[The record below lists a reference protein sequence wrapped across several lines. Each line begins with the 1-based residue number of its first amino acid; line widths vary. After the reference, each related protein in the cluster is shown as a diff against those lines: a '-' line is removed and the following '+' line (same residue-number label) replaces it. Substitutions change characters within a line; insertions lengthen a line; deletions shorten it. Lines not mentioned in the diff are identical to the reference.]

1 MATYYKYA
9 ERDADSQIN
18 WAEIGKSMS
27 DMLKEQNRIRE
38 EKKAAIDQ
46 ASQEYGEK
54 LSNPPQGEFKAMNQ
68 WTLEYADD
76 YQKYRLMQDKLLKS
90 GQLKMKDYMVMRQN
104 SLDGTNQLFNL
115 STQYQ
120 QVYKEKMDR
129 SEKQE
134 NQDLE
139 LFLMQQAEGLA
150 NFMDHKAYINP
161 TDGTVS
167 IAKMVTG
174 EDGIKRMS
182 DNPNEFISV
191 TALGNSIKD
200 NYDKFKSTEAV
211 AGYVDRLGERL
222 TTLLDIKNKYQRGS
236 VIEILDPMQNE
247 DLPPD
252 VKGIARGFE
261 QAETDM
267 LNSFLTI
274 PTNVTSILTEDVNID
289 PKTNKEYTYTWSEE
303 EAGKNSNLILLK
315 NNNAGRPEPQLTE
328 EQRAVALD
336 HLRVKARL
344 MYDKKET
351 ANVVGAS
358 ETPQPR
364 SKTQAEVDAD
374 NAKLTKQ
381 SMLQDWQLV
390 RNGTNEQKQA
400 ALDAILGYQKMI
412 DANLRD
418 IRIENNKVILDY
430 EDPSKYR
437 EIDISQDADAFFR
450 QGREI
455 FGDTTQE
462 ELNKYAVGDY
472 IAPTKNLVSSRGKTP
487 TDYKPYL
494 KSDMNK
500 DQNLVTEDDAEAT
513 AAHLNAT
520 YGQFGINVTSPS
532 SKVITIEGYLGGKP
546 KSASFDISDM
556 DRVRDIKNFIAILS
570 NNKEL
575 EKKYK
580 PKVEATNKSTKGKG
594 DDILKGG

>member
-9 ERDADSQIN
+9 EREADSQIN

-27 DMLKEQNRIRE
+27 DMLAEQNRIRE
-38 EKKAAIDQ
+38 EKKAAIDK

-129 SEKQE
+129 SK
-134 NQDLE
+134 NQDNQQLE

-161 TDGTVS
+161 TNGTVS
-167 IAKMVTG
+167 IAKMVMG
-174 EDGIKRMS
+174 EDGVKRMS

-200 NYDKFKSTEAV
+200 NYDRFKSTEAV

-222 TTLLDIKNKYQRGS
+222 TTLLDIKNKYQRGTTT
-236 VIEILDPMQNE
+236 EILDPMQNE
-247 DLPPD
+247 NLPPD

-261 QAETDM
+261 EAETKM

-336 HLRVKARL
+336 HLRVQARL

-351 ANVVGAS
+351 VNVVGAN
-358 ETPQPR
+358 EVPR
-364 SKTQAEVDAD
+364 PTQAETDAA
-374 NAKLTKQ
+374 NAKITKQ
-381 SMLQDWQLV
+381 SMLQDWQLI
-390 RNGTNEQKQA
+390 RNGTPEQKKA
-400 ALDAILGYQKMI
+400 ALDAILGYPSMVAKGLK
-412 DANLRD
+412 N
-418 IRIENNKVILDY
+418 IRIEGDKVIFDY
-430 EDPSKYR
+430 ADPNMYR
-437 EIDISQDADAFFR
+437 EVNISDDANAFFR
-450 QGREI
+450 AGREV
-455 FGDTTQE
+455 FGETTE
-462 ELNKYAVGDY
+462 AELAKYATGTKVKASDGLESKRGEVYGDFS
-472 IAPTKNLVSSRGKTP
+472 TNLRSEMNRDQYFVME
-487 TDYKPYL
+487 DKP
-494 KSDMNK
+494 N
-500 DQNLVTEDDAEAT
+500 ET
-513 AAHLNAT
+513 AAHLNAM
-520 YGQFGINVTSPS
+520 YGNLGIKVVGNPDGETIKISDTSDRNA
-532 SKVITIEGYLGGKP
+532 VE
-546 KSASFDISDM
+546 FDISNFNSIK
-556 DRVRDIKNFIAILS
+556 DIKNHIINIAD
-570 NNKEL
+570 KAKMQ
-575 EKKYK
+575 KKYQ
-580 PKVEATNKSTKGKG
+580 SKGVGSKY
-594 DDILKGG
+594 D